1 VKSSLI
7 HLFLRISSAVPVGI
21 ISRFSRLRKNL
32 AKAGI
37 RIEFNVY
44 FGLMIFTALVSL
56 AATFAASLPFLLFFK
71 FSALFAVATAASIS
85 LLAGAVAIGIC
96 YSYPMLEISSR
107 KKNID
112 VNLSLTANYMAV
124 LASSGMPPE
133 SIFESLD
140 AVGNDLNVNKEVGGI
155 MRDIKL
161 MGLDLHTALGNA
173 SESSPSPKFS
183 TILDGVITTSQM
195 GGNLSGYLRE
205 QADKLKRERMQ
216 NLRRFVDNLSV
227 VAEAY
232 VTFLVALPLMLIV
245 MLSILSFIGGEI
257 SVLSLNPMMV
267 LNILSAVIIPTGI
280 SMMILAIDYLSPKR

>member
-1 VKSSLI
+1 VNSNLI
-7 HLFLRISSAVPVGI
+7 HFFLRISGRVPARI
-21 ISRFSRLRKNL
+21 ISKFNRLRKNL
-32 AKAGI
+32 AKASI

-44 FGLMIFTALVSL
+44 FGLMVFTALVSL
-56 AATFAASLPFLLFFK
+56 AAAFATSLSFLLFFK
-71 FSALFAVATAASIS
+71 YSALFAIVIAASIG
-85 LLAGAVAIGIC
+85 LLAGAAAMGIC
-96 YSYPMLEISSR
+96 YSYPLLEISSR

-140 AVGNDLNVNKEVGGI
+140 AVGENLSVDREVGGI
-155 MRDIKL
+155 MRDLKL
-161 MGLDLHTALGNA
+161 MGFDLHTALGNA
-173 SESSPSPKFS
+173 SESSPSSKFS

-257 SVLSLNPMMV
+257 SVLSLNPMTV
-267 LNILSAVIIPTGI
+267 LNILSIVLLPTGI